1 MPAGP
6 RRTPNPDE
14 RQRDAERSQRL
25 LLDAALHEFAA
36 HGYAGTKVA
45 DIAARA
51 GVNKQLISYYFG
63 GKEGIYRALHDRWRE
78 REHEFAGPDT
88 PLEQAV
94 LSYLAAGLT
103 DPCPARLIAWSG
115 LGDDGSP
122 DVLADEDD
130 EPRAR
135 AWQQRGELADDVD
148 TAAVLL
154 AIRGMVMAPVIMPQ
168 LARRLFGTDPS
179 DPEFRWRYGET
190 LVGIIR
196 RLARP
201 MPTAAEPAETPSR
214 AE

>member
-6 RRTPNPDE
+6 RRAPVPEE
-14 RQRDAERSQRL
+14 RQRDAERSRRL

-63 GKEGIYRALHDRWRE
+63 GKEGLYRQLHERWRQ
-78 REHEFAGPDT
+78 REDEFAGPDRT
-88 PLEQAV
+88 LEEAI
-94 LSYLAAGLT
+94 LGYLVAGLA

-135 AWQQRGELADDVD
+135 AWQRRGELAPDIDP
-148 TAAVLL
+148 AAFLL
-154 AIRGMVMAPVIMPQ
+154 AVRGMVMAPVIMPH
-168 LARRLFGTDPS
+168 LARRLLGAAPDT
-179 DPEFRWRYGET
+179 PEFAERYGA
-190 LVGIIR
+190 LIRSVIR
-196 RLARP
+196 RLALP
-201 MPTAAEPAETPSR
+201 EPPPPAPDGTPPPAE
-214 AE
+214 